1 MSQYKGCRFC
11 RHLDRNYF
19 LTGRPSCSA
28 FPDGIPMM
36 ILDGQIE
43 HTQPF
48 PEQNNQIAYEPI
60 QEK

>member
-11 RHLDRNYF
+11 RYLDRNYF

-48 PEQNNQIAYEPI
+48 PEQNN
-60 QEK
+60 